1 MSDKKERDIMEVF
14 SQAEEVVRT
23 FSKGKRFAEDLL
35 RENERL
41 RYKILDLQQQAEG
54 KEMPGGGAVLDTEEE
69 NKRLRDELE
78 KIKAHFD
85 NLNRENK
92 DFQSRYEE
100 VEQQNENLL
109 NLYVSGYQL
118 HSTLQEDNVLAVIQ
132 EILLNLLGAEVF
144 ALWIVDQNSGEL
156 EPLVVVDES
165 GLLGG
170 APPRI
175 TPALQEEMAA
185 GKSVLFSGS
194 ERSEEEALACIPLQ
208 LEEKTQG
215 VLVIYKLLEQK
226 KSLTSLDQELL
237 NLLTTQAATAILGS
251 MALSR
256 TGKKLRSL
264 GEE

>member
-41 RYKILDLQQQAEG
+41 RYKILDLRQQAAG
-54 KEMPGGGAVLDTEEE
+54 KEAAGEGADLDAEQE
-69 NKRLRDELE
+69 NKKLREELE

-92 DFQSRYEE
+92 DFQTRYEE

-144 ALWIVDQNSGEL
+144 ALWIVDQNSGAL

-175 TPALQEEMAA
+175 TPVLQEEMAA
-185 GKSVLFSGS
+185 GKSVFFSGP
-194 ERSEEEALACIPLQ
+194 ERKEGEALACIPLQ

-226 KSLTSLDQELL
+226 KSLTALDQELL

-256 TGKKLRSL
+256 AGKKLRSL
-264 GEE
+264 GEA

>member
-14 SQAEEVVRT
+14 TQAEEVVRT

-41 RYKILDLQQQAEG
+41 RYKILDLQQQAAG
-54 KEMPGGGAVLDTEEE
+54 KEMPGGGAALDTQEE

-92 DFQSRYEE
+92 DFQTRYEE

-175 TPALQEEMAA
+175 TPALQEEMAE
-185 GKSVLFSGS
+185 GKSFFSSGG
-194 ERSEEEALACIPLQ
+194 EEKEGGILACIPLQ

>member
-14 SQAEEVVRT
+14 TQAEEVVRS

-41 RYKILDLQQQAEG
+41 RYKILDLQQQAAG
-54 KEMPGGGAVLDTEEE
+54 KEEPRGGDALDTEQE
-69 NKRLRDELE
+69 NRRLKDELE

-92 DFQSRYEE
+92 DFQARYEE

-118 HSTLQEDNVLAVIQ
+118 HSTLQEDTVLAVIQ

-144 ALWIVDQNSGEL
+144 ALWIVDQKSGEL
-156 EPLVVVDES
+156 EPLIVIDEN
-165 GLLGG
+165 GFLGG
-170 APPRI
+170 PPPRL
-175 TPALQEEMAA
+175 TAARQEEMVA
-185 GKSVLFSGS
+185 GKSVFSSGS
-194 ERSEEEALACIPLQ
+194 EGKEGEALACIPLQ

-256 TGKKLRSL
+256 TGMKLRSL
-264 GEE
+264 GEA

>member
-14 SQAEEVVRT
+14 TQAEEVVRT

-41 RYKILDLQQQAEG
+41 RYKILDLQQAAGREAA
-54 KEMPGGGAVLDTEEE
+54 GGGADLDTEEE

-92 DFQSRYEE
+92 DFQTRYEE

-118 HSTLQEDNVLAVIQ
+118 HSTLQEDSVLAVIQ

-144 ALWIVDQNSGEL
+144 ALWIVDQNSGGL
-156 EPLVVVDES
+156 EPLVVVDEN
-165 GLLGG
+165 GFLGG
-170 APPRI
+170 SPPRI
-175 TPALQEEMAA
+175 TPPLQEDMAA
-185 GKSVLFSGS
+185 GKSIIFSGS
-194 ERSEEEALACIPLQ
+194 ERKEGDALACIPLQ
-208 LEEKTQG
+208 LDEKTQG

-226 KSLTSLDQELL
+226 KSLTALDQELL

-264 GEE
+264 GET